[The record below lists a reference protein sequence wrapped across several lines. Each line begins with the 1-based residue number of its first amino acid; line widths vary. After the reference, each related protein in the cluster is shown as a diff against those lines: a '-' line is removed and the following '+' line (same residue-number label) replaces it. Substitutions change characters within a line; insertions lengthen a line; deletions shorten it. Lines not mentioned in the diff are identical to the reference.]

1 MVDARDIQPSELFGR
16 PLPKPPTVHDLLT
29 DSAKSHGSKIAVAC
43 LHQKSNYLSSMSS
56 CDASKS
62 NHLRWSFVELLRAS
76 HAMAIALADGGVK
89 PGDVILAYVAN
100 GIEFHIIMRAA
111 LELNCP
117 FAPLNPKTVEN
128 AKETKHYLNV
138 LKPAVV
144 LVPDRVISQSIIRS
158 APTEIERA
166 KILLVYDGDCVTER
180 WKDICS
186 FVKNTSGSNSAI
198 DSLQVKRNMEDV
210 VLILFTSGTT
220 SLPKGVPHSNTSLAT
235 IFINTHEVMKLD
247 SSRVSGNHAPLSHGL
262 GIIFFGM
269 FHFAGA
275 KVVHPSGSY
284 DAGAGLAAIREEGVT
299 DIPGVPAMISAM
311 LEHPDFKKTDTSGLK
326 CIVMGAT
333 DILPEHFRRCTK
345 ELKAAE
351 AMDEYGLSESGP
363 VWMAPPDQTPDE
375 SYPLLGAM
383 LRVCDPETGEV
394 LSRGEAG
401 ELHLGGPQIITRY
414 LLGESQDVEKANS
427 CFYDDHYG
435 HWIKTGDRAVMA
447 ENGLTKILGRYKD
460 LVIRGGEK
468 IAPSTIEEIFAESFG
483 IEAEVV
489 GISDEIAGE
498 VPIAV
503 VKLAPGQELN
513 LPEVREKII
522 RELGSAFAIEK
533 AIPITD
539 LGMEDYPKTPSGKV
553 QKGRLRDM
561 VAKHLQ
567 DEQDEG
573 AIGRSPT
580 YGSIETLSQLWVE
593 FLGIHSTSLTPQTS
607 VRDFA
612 DSLMISRF
620 CAKLRRTTGQVMTLQ
635 QVLNHPTI
643 EAQAALLSASLSTQ
657 KDGYSDIAAEHDGPL
672 EMHHIAHV
680 ASNSVQFESIER
692 LSQEVL
698 SPLGLAW
705 DDVEDIVPMHGNLA
719 RILTCQRPQ
728 SHNHRHAWLV
738 RDSTIPDVAS
748 AIKKALTNHPIMR
761 SMAIRPDHV
770 GPLHVILRP
779 TDKFFFHCVRIVDP
793 VEDSNALDYL
803 EYNNLEVDYAADPGP
818 MYKVLVTEVK
828 EENCLGIVWMS
839 QHSTY
844 DGISVPLF
852 LEDVDAALVAPNAK
866 LTTRVPYTAWAKSYH
881 NLRHSESAKSSISWN
896 ADRLSGISKQQNALF
911 PFARVPG
918 MFKGNSD
925 GWIDLST
932 GKPGPKREMLDDFDG
947 ARGFA
952 KRAHLRDARQLKADH
967 GIEVPQI
974 VRAALALLN
983 CRRTGAG
990 IALFGQYQAGRTW
1003 PFLSDW
1009 QASRMPE
1016 AMEVNGPTF
1025 ECLVTRIPVAD
1036 ELLVIKMLQ
1045 SLQDEQV
1052 LLNKHVHAPHDTMV
1066 REMNKREGNAGDV
1079 MEEVLRRQVFNWL
1092 PGGALTWKRLQVVSM
1107 ISRTDVGI
1115 LWNCSMPARDEVQVH
1130 ASWDSAQLKKTEM
1143 DELLKELVDLIEQL
1157 ADRETWLKRVVDLK

>member
-1 MVDARDIQPSELFGR
+1 MGDARDFQPSELFGR
-16 PLPKPPTVHDLLT
+16 PLPKLPTVHDLLT

-43 LHQKSNYLSSMSS
+43 LHQKPDYLSSMSG

-62 NHLRWSFVELLRAS
+62 NHLRWSFDELLRAS
-76 HAMAIALADGGVK
+76 HAMAIALAERGIK
-89 PGDVILAYVAN
+89 PGDMILAYVAN

-144 LVPDRVISQSIIRS
+144 MVPDRLISQSIIQS

-166 KILLVYDGDCVTER
+166 KVLLVYDGDCVTER
-180 WKDICS
+180 WQDICS
-186 FVKNTSGSNSAI
+186 FVKNTSGGNSAI
-198 DSLQVKRNMEDV
+198 DSLQAKRNMEDV
-210 VLILFTSGTT
+210 ILILFTSGTT

-247 SSRVSGNHAPLSHGL
+247 YSRVCGNHAPLSHGL

-299 DIPGVPAMISAM
+299 DIPGVPSMISAM

-333 DILPEHFRRCTK
+333 DVLPEHIRRCTK

-363 VWMAPPDQTPDE
+363 VWMAPPDQTPDK

-383 LRVCDPETGEV
+383 LRVCDPETGDV

-414 LLGESQDVEKANS
+414 LLGESQDAEKANS
-427 CFYDDHYG
+427 CFYDDQYG

-468 IAPSTIEEIFAESFG
+468 IAP
-483 IEAEVV
+483 
-489 GISDEIAGE
+489 
-498 VPIAV
+498 
-503 VKLAPGQELN
+503 GQELD

-533 AIPITD
+533 VIPITD

-561 VAKHLQ
+561 AAKHLQ
-567 DEQDEG
+567 DEQNEG
-573 AIGRSPT
+573 SIGRSST

-635 QVLNHPTI
+635 QVLNQPTI
-643 EAQAALLSASLSTQ
+643 EAQAALLSASSSTQ
-657 KDGYSDIAAEHDGPL
+657 KADYSDIPAKHDGPL

-692 LSQEVL
+692 LTREIL

-705 DDVEDIVPMHGNLA
+705 DDVEDIIPMHGNLA
-719 RILTCQRPQ
+719 RVLTRQRPQ

-738 RDSTIPDVAS
+738 RDSTVPEVAS
-748 AIKKALTNHPIMR
+748 AIKKALRNHPIMR

-779 TDKFFFHCVRIVDP
+779 TDKFFSHCIRVVDP
-793 VEDSNALDYL
+793 VADSNALDYL
-803 EYNNLEVDYAADPGP
+803 HYNNSEIDYAADPGP

-828 EENCLGIVWMS
+828 QENCTGILWMS

-844 DGISVPLF
+844 DGISVPMF
-852 LEDVDAALVAPNAK
+852 LEDVDAALVAPNVK
-866 LTTRVPYTAWAKSYH
+866 LNTRVPYTAWAQSCH
-881 NLRHSESAKSSISWN
+881 NLRDSESAKYSISWN

-911 PFARVPG
+911 PVARAPG
-918 MFKGNSD
+918 MFKGNAD

-932 GKPGPKREMLDDFDG
+932 GRPGPKREMLDDFDG
-947 ARGFA
+947 ARGFSQ
-952 KRAHLRDARQLKADH
+952 RAHIRDARQLNADH

-974 VRAALALLN
+974 VRAALAILN

-990 IALFGQYQAGRTW
+990 IALFGQHQAGRTW

-1025 ECLVTRIPVAD
+1025 ETLVMRIPVVD

-1052 LLNKHVHAPHDTMV
+1052 LLNKHVHAPYDMMV
-1066 REMNKREGNAGDV
+1066 REMNKRERNAGDV
-1079 MEEVLRRQVFNWL
+1079 MEEVLRRQTFNWL
-1092 PGGALTWKRLQVVSM
+1092 PGGALAWKRLQVVSM
-1107 ISRTDVGI
+1107 ISRTYVGI
-1115 LWNCSMPARDEVQVH
+1115 LWNCSMSARDEVQVH

-1157 ADRETWLKRVVDLK
+1157 ADRESWLKRVVDLK